1 MKDIRD
7 EHGLSFSFFRMGNLM
22 CLDID
27 VHTVI
32 TDRSEIETS
41 DMTHCESIYKSLS
54 YQSRY

>member
-1 MKDIRD
+1 
-7 EHGLSFSFFRMGNLM
+7 MGNLM

-41 DMTHCESIYKSLS
+41 DMVHCESIYKVLS